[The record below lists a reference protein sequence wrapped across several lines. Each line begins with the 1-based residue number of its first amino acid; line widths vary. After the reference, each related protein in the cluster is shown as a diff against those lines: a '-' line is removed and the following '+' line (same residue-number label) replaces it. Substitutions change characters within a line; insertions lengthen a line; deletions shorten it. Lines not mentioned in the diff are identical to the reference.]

1 MEYETKM
8 EEIRR
13 VNDTKMEQMNERE
26 QKRQEG
32 LRIKR
37 KEVTIILVIF
47 KEF

>member
-37 KEVTIILVIF
+37 KEVN
-47 KEF
+47 

>member
-8 EEIRR
+8 EEIRK

-37 KEVTIILVIF
+37 KEVIIILVIF

>member
-1 MEYETKM
+1 MMEYETKM

-37 KEVTIILVIF
+37 KEVN
-47 KEF
+47 